1 MRTDRSDGFSRFAE
15 RYLAD
20 AGERSVY
27 LALVAE
33 PGRTW
38 RAGSLARELGLS
50 SDEVRAVIA
59 VFERAGVVESWTDDR
74 GPHFAWRSD
83 VRYLF
88 DDRDEGDLPVDPVCQ
103 MRVVEHS
110 PHRVKDV
117 FGNEHVFCSAA
128 CLETFEASYPPVSP
142 VTSPTRA
149 PAATSE

>member
-1 MRTDRSDGFSRFAE
+1 MRTDRSDVFSRFAE

-20 AGERSVY
+20 ADERSVY

-33 PGRTW
+33 PGRAW
-38 RAGSLARELGLS
+38 RAESLARELGMS

-59 VFERAGVVESWTDDR
+59 VFERAGVAQSWTDDR
-74 GPHFAWRSD
+74 GPYLAWRSD

-88 DDRDEGDLPVDPVCQ
+88 DDRDGSDLPVDPVCQ

-110 PHRVKDV
+110 PYRAKDV
-117 FGNEHVFCSAA
+117 LGNEHVFCSAA
-128 CLETFEASYPPVSP
+128 CLETFEASYPPASP
-142 VTSPTRA
+142 VMSPTSA